1 MRIVNCMKK
10 TSQINNSQTL
20 CKHPQNIWVV
30 EYSHNMRNY
39 LQEKEMMDKNN
50 NTFQYTYSAPQNEE
64 VKKIREKYLPREETK
79 MEQLR
84 RLDESTTKK
93 GMACSLTLG
102 IAGALI
108 LGIGMCCAM
117 LWERV
122 LFGPGILIGCIGIAG
137 MILAYPLNANLTKKE
152 RERLAPEI
160 LKLTSELM
168 NGQA

>member
-1 MRIVNCMKK
+1 
-10 TSQINNSQTL
+10 
-20 CKHPQNIWVV
+20 
-30 EYSHNMRNY
+30 
-39 LQEKEMMDKNN
+39 MMDKNN

-168 NGQA
+168 NGQT

>member
-1 MRIVNCMKK
+1 
-10 TSQINNSQTL
+10 
-20 CKHPQNIWVV
+20 
-30 EYSHNMRNY
+30 
-39 LQEKEMMDKNN
+39 MDKNN
-50 NTFQYTYSAPQNEE
+50 NTFQYTYSAPQNDE
-64 VKKIREKYLPREETK
+64 VKKIREKYLPKEETK

-102 IAGALI
+102 IASALI

-117 LWERV
+117 LWGNV
-122 LFGPGILIGCIGIAG
+122 LFIPGVVIGCIGITG
-137 MILAYPLNANLTKKE
+137 MALAYPLNVSLTKKE
-152 RERLAPEI
+152 QERLAPEI

>member
-1 MRIVNCMKK
+1 
-10 TSQINNSQTL
+10 
-20 CKHPQNIWVV
+20 
-30 EYSHNMRNY
+30 
-39 LQEKEMMDKNN
+39 MMDKNN

-64 VKKIREKYLPREETK
+64 VKKIREKYLPKEETK

-102 IAGALI
+102 IAGALV

>member
-1 MRIVNCMKK
+1 MRIINCMKK
-10 TSQINNSQTL
+10 TLQINNSQTL

-64 VKKIREKYLPREETK
+64 VKKIREKYLPKEETK

>member
-1 MRIVNCMKK
+1 
-10 TSQINNSQTL
+10 
-20 CKHPQNIWVV
+20 
-30 EYSHNMRNY
+30 
-39 LQEKEMMDKNN
+39 MMDKNN

-64 VKKIREKYLPREETK
+64 VKKIREKYLPKEETK